1 MKFEEHVEHTKKLFG
16 VSAED
21 IHGWIDAF
29 YDRERVEKL
38 SGSNAVSFNPFDH
51 RKHRH
56 HRQALVEALKE
67 FEGTYPPEVI
77 KAVFEQHLKDDYD
90 GYIPDKSDFTDF
102 EFLDRYHKRFPPP
115 DAEEQQKLKQRQRR
129 RDRVQFFW
137 RFILPSL
144 LVLIFVAGTI
154 SVVAIPLFRKQL
166 MEQKKAAIRELT
178 LESWQIFEYW
188 HNRYLENKLSK
199 QEAVDRAIEQLRGI
213 RYGEDRKD
221 YFWVTNL
228 EPVMIMHPYLP
239 ELEGQDLSDYRDPEG
254 KLLFVETVEAV
265 KDGGSGYVEY
275 RWQWQ
280 DDVDR
285 VVPKLS
291 HVRLFEPWGFIIGT
305 GVYIDDVEEELR
317 TVTRRI
323 VIASIIL
330 IVLLTVIMI
339 FLSAQS
345 YRLEQKRREAV
356 DSVFESRLR
365 YKALVE
371 SSEEG
376 LIMVLEGR
384 QVYSNR
390 VITELLGYSREEF
403 GILQLHEFLFDIGG
417 KEISGVERFRE
428 LMTGNHT
435 IRNTEATL
443 KKKDGELIQVRVTIS
458 PIEVGEKTGFL
469 LTIRDVSEHHE
480 ILQKLDISEDR
491 LRILTENI
499 GIGVFRLFIG
509 PEMSIH
515 EPNSACLDI
524 LGFKSAEE
532 INAHGFLALFADEDE
547 KQRLLQSLRRGDF
560 IQSRLISFVRNDGAT
575 RSVSITM
582 RPLKTG
588 TQWYDAIMEDLTTQ
602 REHDQQRHNLLDEIQ
617 SATHSMNQPVGD
629 VAREVPIVSM
639 NTTIY
644 KAAAKM
650 TSSDSNAMLVRSES
664 QDIIGIITDKD
675 LRRRVIAV
683 GLEIDVPVYKI
694 MSSPVISIKASAHVF
709 EAAMLMQKNKIFHLA
724 VVKNG
729 DAFVFS
735 SEELLRLQ
743 RNSHLFFLRQIEE
756 AGDKNELKEYHN
768 DYRTMVEAMVP
779 GGVNA
784 LTVSRFLTGGADAV
798 ARKIIQFVLDEFEE
812 APCPFCFI
820 QYGSWGR
827 QELSFLTDQD
837 NAIIWAD
844 SGDGSEIHDWFVAL
858 GKKVCTFL
866 DDFGYSFCNGGNM
879 AMNPQWVKP
888 LSGWKDLFHDWMAKP
903 EPNEVLKVQI
913 FFDFR
918 SIYGDAGLANE
929 LRRGIL
935 QEAPEMPVFLWNL
948 AQGCV
953 NYKVRTAMEGETFD
967 AKHAL
972 RPVVDYARLQAL
984 KHGVNET
991 NTLGRL
997 HKLYEKGVLDSNQY
1011 RNAYQIYEYLS
1022 QMRLRHQYELQEKG
1036 YPPDNSIALAELS
1049 EIDRDSLH
1057 RLLDQTHTLQNWVKR
1072 EYRDLT

>member
-16 VSAED
+16 VSAKD

-29 YDRERVEKL
+29 YDREKVEKL
-38 SGSNAVSFNPFDH
+38 SGSNAVAFNPYDH
-51 RKHRH
+51 RRYRH
-56 HRQALVEALKE
+56 HKEALLEALKE
-67 FEGTYPPEVI
+67 FEGVYPPEVV

-90 GYIPDKSDFTDF
+90 GYIPEKSDFTD
-102 EFLDRYHKRFPPP
+102 LDFIERYHKRFPPP
-115 DAEEQQKLKQRQRR
+115 DMEQQARLKQRQRR
-129 RDRVQFFW
+129 RDRIQFFW

-144 LVLIFVAGTI
+144 LVLVFVAGTI

-178 LESWQIFEYW
+178 LESRQILDYW
-188 HNRYLENKLSK
+188 YSRAVEGELTEE
-199 QEAVDRAIEQLRGI
+199 EAVRRGIDQLRGI

-254 KLLFVETVEAV
+254 NRLFMESVEAV
-265 KDGGSGYVEY
+265 RDGGSGYVEY
-275 RWQWQ
+275 MWQWQ
-280 DDVDR
+280 DDVNR
-285 VVPKLS
+285 VVQKLS
-291 HVRLFEPWGFIIGT
+291 HVRLFEPWNFIVGT
-305 GVYIDDVEEELR
+305 GVYIDDVEAELR
-317 TVTRRI
+317 TVTQRI
-323 VIASIIL
+323 VVASVVLII
-330 IVLLTVIMI
+330 LLTVIMI

-356 DSVFESRLR
+356 DSVFESQLR

-390 VITELLGYSREEF
+390 VITELLDYSREEF
-403 GILQLHEFLFDIGG
+403 GIVKLHEFLYDIGG
-417 KEISGVERFRE
+417 KEVSGVERFRE

-435 IRNTEATL
+435 IRNMEATL
-443 KKKDGELIQVRVTIS
+443 KKKNGEFVQVRVSIS
-458 PIEVGEKTGFL
+458 TIEVGEKTGFL
-469 LTIRDVSEHHE
+469 LTIRDISEHHE
-480 ILQKLDISEDR
+480 VLQKLDISEDR
-491 LRILTENI
+491 IRVLTENI
-499 GIGVFRLFIG
+499 GIGVFRIYLGSEIT
-509 PEMSIH
+509 IH
-515 EPNSACLDI
+515 EPNSACLEI
-524 LGFKSAEE
+524 LGFHTVEE
-532 INAHGFLALFADEDE
+532 INENGFLSLFVHEDE
-547 KQRLLQSLRRGDF
+547 KQRLLQPLRRGDF
-560 IQSRLISFVRNDGAT
+560 VQSRLVTLQRNDGAA
-575 RSVSITM
+575 RSVSLTM

-602 REHDQQRHNLLDEIQ
+602 REHDEQRHNLLDEIQ
-617 SATHSMNQPVGD
+617 SATHSMNQAVGD

-644 KAAAKM
+644 KAADRM
-650 TSSDSNAMLVRSES
+650 TRSDSNALLVTSETK
-664 QDIIGIITDKD
+664 DLMGIVTDKD
-675 LRRRVIAV
+675 LRRRVLAAGIN
-683 GLEIDVPVYKI
+683 IDEPVYKI
-694 MSSPVISIKASAHVF
+694 MSSPVIKISASSHVF
-709 EAAMLMQKNKIFHLA
+709 EAAMLMQRNKIYHLA
-724 VVKNG
+724 VVQNG
-729 DAFVFS
+729 DALVFS
-735 SEELLRLQ
+735 SEELLQLQ

-756 AGDKNELKEYHN
+756 AGDKHELQEYHS
-768 DYRTMVEAMVP
+768 DYRRMVEAMVP
-779 GGVNA
+779 GGVNV
-784 LTVSRFLTGGADAV
+784 LTVSRFLTGGADMV
-798 ARKIIQFVLDEFEE
+798 AKKIIQLVLDEAGE

-820 QYGSWGR
+820 QFGSWGR

-844 SGDGSEIHDWFVAL
+844 SGEGAGRKEWFAEF

-866 DDFGYSFCNGGNM
+866 DKFGYSFCNGGNM

-888 LSGWKDLFHDWMAKP
+888 LAEWKGLFHQWMSKP
-903 EPNEVLKVQI
+903 EPNEVLKIQI

-918 SIYGDAGLANE
+918 PIYGEMGLANE

-935 QEAPEMPVFLWNL
+935 TEAPDRPVFLWNL

-953 NYKVRTAMEGETFD
+953 NYKVRTALDADTFD

-984 KHGVNET
+984 KHGISET
-991 NTLGRL
+991 NTIGRL
-997 HKLYEKGVLDSNQY
+997 HRLYEKGILDSKQY
-1011 RNAYQIYEYLS
+1011 RSVYQIFEYLS
-1022 QMRLRHQYELQEKG
+1022 QMRFRHQYELQEKG
-1036 YPPDNSIALAELS
+1036 YPPDNAIVLAELS

-1057 RLLDQTHTLQNWVKR
+1057 RLLEQTQTLQNWVKR
-1072 EYRDLT
+1072 EYKDLA